1 LLLSSDIPNPEHSF
15 SRRITMT
22 VLFIIATVL
31 LFLTADWMIQR
42 SREKRTGVAAIT
54 PLAARELTVRVP
66 DGIFFAPSHTWLNLF
81 PSGKVRLGVDDFISR
96 LLEKPGVSLLR
107 AAGEKVKKGEPILS
121 LKSDGHSLTVRA
133 PIDCEILTVN
143 NALTKNPGL
152 LEEGLFSDGW
162 AYMIRPVRNTD
173 MKNLLL
179 GNESRQWIRTE
190 YQRLKDVLAGGGGT
204 LRPAFLQE
212 GGPPIAGILN
222 TMDDKVWHAL
232 DEEFLNVR

>member
-1 LLLSSDIPNPEHSF
+1 
-15 SRRITMT
+15 MT
-22 VLFIIATVL
+22 VLFVVATVL
-31 LFLTADWMIQR
+31 IFLTIDWAIQR
-42 SREKRTGVAAIT
+42 SRANRATAPAIA
-54 PLAARELTVRVP
+54 PVAARELTVRIP

-107 AAGEKVKKGEPILS
+107 AAGDKVSKGEPILS

-133 PIDCEILTVN
+133 PIDCEILSVN
-143 NALTKNPGL
+143 DALAKNPGL

-162 AYMIRPVRNTD
+162 AYMIRPARNTD

-179 GNESRQWIRTE
+179 GNETRQWIRTE
-190 YQRLKDVLAGGGGT
+190 YQRLKDVLAGGGAGT

-212 GGPPIAGILN
+212 GGPPIAGVLN
-222 TMDDKVWHAL
+222 MMDENVWQAL
-232 DEEFLNVR
+232 DDQFLKVQ

>member
-1 LLLSSDIPNPEHSF
+1 MEHLF

-22 VLFIIATVL
+22 VLFVITTVL
-31 LFLTADWMIQR
+31 LFLIADWAIQHT
-42 SREKRTGVAAIT
+42 REKRAGVRDIAPVAV
-54 PLAARELTVRVP
+54 RELTVRIP

-96 LLEKPGVSLLR
+96 LLEKPGVSFLR
-107 AAGEKVKKGEPILS
+107 AAGDRVSKGEPILS

-133 PIDCEILTVN
+133 PIDCEILSVN
-143 NALTKNPGL
+143 EALTNNPGL
-152 LEEGLFSDGW
+152 LEDGLFSDGW
-162 AYMIRPVRNTD
+162 AYLIRPGKSTD
-173 MKNLLL
+173 VKRLLL

-190 YQRLKDVLAGGGGT
+190 YQRLKDVLAAGGGV

-212 GGPPIAGILN
+212 GGPPVAGILN
-222 TMDDKVWHAL
+222 AMDDKVWLAL

>member
-1 LLLSSDIPNPEHSF
+1 
-15 SRRITMT
+15 MT

-31 LFLTADWMIQR
+31 LFLTADWAIQR
-42 SREKRTGVAAIT
+42 SRQRRSAAPAIV
-54 PLAARELTVRVP
+54 PLAARELTVRIP

-96 LLEKPGVSLLR
+96 LLEKPGVKLLR
-107 AAGEKVKKGEPILS
+107 AAGDRVAKGEPIMS

-133 PIDCEILTVN
+133 PIDCEILSVN
-143 NALTKNPGL
+143 SALAKNPGL

-162 AYMIRPVRNTD
+162 AYMIRPARNAD
-173 MKNLLL
+173 MKKLLL
-179 GNESRQWIRTE
+179 GNESRLWIRTE
-190 YQRLKDVLAGGGGT
+190 YQRLKDVLAGGGDT

-212 GGPPIAGILN
+212 GGPPIAGILSA
-222 TMDDKVWHAL
+222 MDDKVWHAL

>member
-1 LLLSSDIPNPEHSF
+1 
-15 SRRITMT
+15 MT

-31 LFLTADWMIQR
+31 LFLTADWAIQR
-42 SREKRTGVAAIT
+42 SRQRRSAAPAIA
-54 PLAARELTVRVP
+54 PLAARELTVRIP

-96 LLEKPGVSLLR
+96 LLEKPGVKLLR
-107 AAGEKVKKGEPILS
+107 AAGDRVAKGEPIMS

-133 PIDCEILTVN
+133 PIDCEILSVN
-143 NALTKNPGL
+143 SALAKNPGL

-162 AYMIRPVRNTD
+162 AYMIRPARNAD
-173 MKNLLL
+173 MKKLLL
-179 GNESRQWIRTE
+179 GNESRLWIRTE
-190 YQRLKDVLAGGGGT
+190 YQRLKDVLAGGGDT

-212 GGPPIAGILN
+212 GGPPIAGILSA
-222 TMDDKVWHAL
+222 MDDKVWHAL